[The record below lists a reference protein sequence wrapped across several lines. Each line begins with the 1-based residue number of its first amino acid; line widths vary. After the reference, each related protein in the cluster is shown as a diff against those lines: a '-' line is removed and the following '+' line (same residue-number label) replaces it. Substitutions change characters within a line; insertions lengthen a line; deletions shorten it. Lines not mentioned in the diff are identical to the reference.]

1 MLPKAFPLK
10 MMLSGDSETY
20 LGPSSHRFFH
30 KMIISPSPLS
40 LETVPH
46 WDIIPLSPPD
56 MTFPQ
61 FLLCLDATGAKSWK
75 FSSFMFSQH
84 ISRGHSPPPQS
95 WQPFNKFSTQKCITL
110 NASLLF
116 RLIWKL
122 YGSQI
127 PSSYSV
133 WTENAL
139 VSNFSCH
146 NSTLFPIQKL
156 HHTGCKPAS

>member
-30 KMIISPSPLS
+30 KMIISPSPS
-40 LETVPH
+40 LWKLFRTE
-46 WDIIPLSPPD
+46 ILSPSLPLTWHSPSFSSVL
-56 MTFPQ
+56 MPPGPKVGN
-61 FLLCLDATGAKSWK
+61 FLLLCFLSTPAGGTALLHKVDNLSKS
-75 FSSFMFSQH
+75 F
-84 ISRGHSPPPQS
+84 P
-95 WQPFNKFSTQKCITL
+95 QKCITPSFSSHM
-110 NASLLF
+110 AA
-116 RLIWKL
+116 

-127 PSSYSV
+127 SSSFSV
-133 WTENAL
+133 WTESSL

-146 NSTLFPIQKL
+146 NSKLFPIQKL